1 MDRRERP
8 LKIETIHEN
17 VTFQIHEATY
27 EPFVSGENNV
37 EGRFIIDNYSGVNT
51 TFKVYFTDIVESYIK
66 GISVRSGDGDSFN
79 TIVDNKI
86 SLHYYSLYEVPFD
99 SQSPGDWSY
108 SISRLSSPAQ
118 SNTHIV
124 RVTAGNSPGHQIS
137 VDVWTRAVQRGE
149 HVRATI
155 LYARVLY
162 RGQPV
167 VNTTVVCSSGSGYS
181 LQLLDTGAGDPDT
194 VMGDGVYSR
203 YLQYLLPGAH
213 SLSCTVYGQHSF
225 VRERPGDKEE
235 VTRLTQFT
243 RTMCCV
249 PVTLTAAEVSVS
261 APPARILDLSVSVVT
276 SSQQL
281 QLAWTAPGDDY
292 DWGKLASYQLFTSP
306 DPQTYTRPLASN
318 LTSRGHHNSAVL
330 VQSFSAGQQAGH
342 REHHIVRINM
352 FDQEMFYVLV
362 PVDSEGNIGEMSNI
376 VSAYMPRPQLIGGD
390 ATNGNTPL
398 REGLFDPMRRPTEPN
413 LVIMYVIVGIVCIVI
428 FTFIVI
434 VTVIVVIRN
443 KTSCDSRASPAGPSQ
458 STNNTM
464 LSASHSKDSFTDYKI
479 SMSGDTQDCLDI
491 FNHLPSTAE
500 TNTYV
505 KGYQTSP
512 TYAKPVPKSMRKT
525 KNDQNNQ
532 IQNQNTSEKK
542 NVIIREEGDG
552 EEEYSHY
559 KDNYAEYARIST
571 LKKVPPPTL
580 PKPAQQ
586 CKPDILS
593 NYASYNNVRNITTV

>member
-1 MDRRERP
+1 M
-8 LKIETIHEN
+8 KTIHKN
-17 VTFQIHEATY
+17 ATFQIHEASY

-37 EGRFIIDNYSGVNT
+37 EGRFIIDNYSGLNT

-66 GISVRSGDGDSFN
+66 GISVRSAAGDSFN

-99 SQSPGDWSY
+99 SQASGGWSY

-124 RVTAGNSPGHQIS
+124 RVTSGHAPGHEIS

-149 HVRATI
+149 HARATV

-162 RGQPV
+162 RGLPV
-167 VNTTVVCSSGSGYS
+167 VNSTVVCSTSSSGYS
-181 LQLLDTGAGDPDT
+181 VQLLDTGAGDPDT
-194 VMGDGVYSR
+194 GAADGVYSR
-203 YLQYLLPGAH
+203 YLQYLLPGTH
-213 SLSCTVYGQHSF
+213 SLACTVYGQHSF
-225 VRERPGDKEE
+225 VMERPGDTEDL
-235 VTRLTQFT
+235 TRLTQFT
-243 RTMCCV
+243 RTLCCV
-249 PVTLTAAEVSVS
+249 PVILSAADVSVS
-261 APPARILDLSVSVVT
+261 APPARILDLGLSVVT

-306 DPQTYTRPLASN
+306 DPDTYTRPLASN
-318 LTSRGHHNSAVL
+318 MTSRGHQSSAVL

-342 REHHIVRINM
+342 REHHTVRISM

-428 FTFIVI
+428 FTFVVI

-443 KTSCDSRASPAGPSQ
+443 KTACDNRGSPGGLSHPSH
-458 STNNTM
+458 SSNTM
-464 LSASHSKDSFTDYKI
+464 ISASQSKDSLGEYKI
-479 SMSGDTQDCLDI
+479 SMAGDTQDCLDI

-512 TYAKPVPKSMRKT
+512 TYAKPVPKSMRKA
-525 KNDQNNQ
+525 KNDQNNLT
-532 IQNQNTSEKK
+532 QNINFSEKK
-542 NVIIREEGDG
+542 HVIIREEGDG

-559 KDNYAEYARIST
+559 KDNCAEYARIST

-580 PKPAQQ
+580 PKPSQQQ
-586 CKPDILS
+586 CKPDILNS
-593 NYASYNNVRNITTV
+593 NNYASYNNVRNITTV